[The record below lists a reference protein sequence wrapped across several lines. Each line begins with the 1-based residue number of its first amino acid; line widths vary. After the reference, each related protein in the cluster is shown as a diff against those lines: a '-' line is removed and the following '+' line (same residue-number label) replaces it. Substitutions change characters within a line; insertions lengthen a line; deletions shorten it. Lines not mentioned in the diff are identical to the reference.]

1 LTDVDIEIRDETD
14 ENAYVVEV
22 AGERAGKAE
31 YRDRG
36 ESRVF
41 RHTEVDERFSGSG
54 LGSKLVRHALD
65 DVRAS
70 GGKVVPLCP
79 FFAAYIKRHPE
90 YENLVDQ
97 EMTEMYRE
105 RMRERG

>member
-1 LTDVDIEIRDETD
+1 VTEMDIVIRDD
-14 ENAYVVEV
+14 SDGRAYVVEV
-22 AGERAGKAE
+22 DGERAGMAE
-31 YRDRG
+31 YRDRDG
-36 ESRVF
+36 SRVF
-41 RHTEVDERFSGSG
+41 RHTEVDDRLSGEG
-54 LGSKLVRHALD
+54 IGSKLVRYALD

-90 YENLVDQ
+90 YEDLVDQ

-105 RMRERG
+105 RIRERG